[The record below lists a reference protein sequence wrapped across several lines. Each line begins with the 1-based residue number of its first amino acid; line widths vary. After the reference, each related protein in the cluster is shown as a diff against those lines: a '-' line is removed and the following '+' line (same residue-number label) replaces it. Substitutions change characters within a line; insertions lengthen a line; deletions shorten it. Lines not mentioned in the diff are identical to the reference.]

1 MSIPRAARPMS
12 IIGLERVVYG
22 VDDLALCRRF
32 FSEWGLAPEGD
43 AFRALDGTA
52 VVLRAKSDAT
62 LPPPVEPGPTA
73 REIVWGV
80 ENAAALDALARRIQD
95 RAPVRRRADG
105 SIGFTDP
112 AGFGV
117 ALVEARRRPLARAEV
132 PVNTPERRARL
143 DAPSVFYKRATPRRI
158 GHVVVQVPDI
168 AAMESFYRDTLGFWL
183 SDRYTGRGVFLRGR
197 AEADHH
203 QLFLLQSPDAGAHFH
218 HLAFEVQDVHEM
230 FGGGLAFAER
240 GWETHIGPG
249 RHVISSCYFWYF
261 KAPCGGA
268 VEYFADMDA
277 LTAAW
282 QPREVPQTPE
292 WFAEWALAAGIRQ
305 YGGVQR

>member
-1 MSIPRAARPMS
+1 MSIV
-12 IIGLERVVYG
+12 GLERIVYG
-22 VDDLALCRRF
+22 VEDLALGRRF

-43 AFRALDGTA
+43 VFRAADGTG
-52 VVLRAKSDAT
+52 VELRAKDDAS
-62 LPPPVEPGPTA
+62 LPPAIEPGSTA

-80 ENAAALDALARRIQD
+80 DGRAALDDLAHRIASSTALRRG
-95 RAPVRRRADG
+95 ADG
-105 SIGFTDP
+105 AVRFSDP
-112 AGFGV
+112 AGMAV
-117 ALVEARRRPLARAEV
+117 ALVETRRQALPAVEV

-143 DAPSVFYKRATPRRI
+143 DTVGTFYKQARPRRL
-158 GHVVVQVPDI
+158 GHVVLQVPDI
-168 AAMESFYRDTLGFWL
+168 PAVEAFYRETLGFWV
-183 SDRYTGRGVFLRGR
+183 SDRYPGRGVFLRGR

-203 QLFLLQSPDAGAHFH
+203 QLFLLQSPDGAAHFH
-218 HLAFEVQDVHEM
+218 HLAFEVHDVHEV

-261 KAPCGGA
+261 RSPCGGS

-282 QPREVPQTPE
+282 QPREMPQSPE
-292 WFAEWALAAGIRQ
+292 WFAEWALTAGIRQ